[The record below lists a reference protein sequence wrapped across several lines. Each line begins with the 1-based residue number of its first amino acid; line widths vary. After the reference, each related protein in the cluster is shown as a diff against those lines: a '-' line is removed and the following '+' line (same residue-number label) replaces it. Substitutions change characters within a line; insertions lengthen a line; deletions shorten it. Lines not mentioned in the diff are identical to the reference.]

1 MSGKVLYAITFF
13 DGIQLVTRCVVAV
26 PGTTRYLVYDRYTDG
41 EQYLIST
48 RTKGGRQYNYQLEEA
63 VQLLEEVAQ

>member
-1 MSGKVLYAITFF
+1 MASKVLYGVTFF

-26 PGTTRYLVYDRYTDG
+26 PGTTRYLVYDRYMDG
-41 EQYLIST
+41 KQYLIST
-48 RTKGGRQYNYQLEEA
+48 RTREGRQYNYQLEEA